1 MRGRPSLFDNYSLI
15 EKALDIFWM
24 KGYSAT
30 ALTDLLQGMN
40 IGSGSFYNTFKGGK
54 KEVFIEA
61 LKQRREAFKKFSKE
75 LDQSSRPIELIKDF
89 FRSLASADHNTH
101 LRGCIVANAV
111 AEMAFIDADLE
122 NEAVNILK
130 DVELLYTDTIRKAQ
144 KNGSLKNQTDAALLG
159 RYLITVYNGINIT
172 RRMYPEKKE
181 LIDMIN
187 MQLEVI
193 S

>member
-1 MRGRPSLFDNYSLI
+1 MRGRPSLYDNDSLI
-15 EKALDIFWM
+15 EKAMDIFWT

-30 ALTDLLQGMN
+30 ALADLLQGMN

-54 KEVFIEA
+54 KELFIEA
-61 LKQRREAFKKFSKE
+61 LKLRRQAFNKFSSQLK
-75 LDQSSRPIELIKDF
+75 QSSKPIELIKDF
-89 FRSLASADHNTH
+89 FRSLASADYNTH
-101 LRGCIVANAV
+101 LRGCVVANAV

-122 NEAVNILK
+122 KEAVDILK

-144 KNGSLKNQTDAALLG
+144 INGALKNQTDAGLLG
-159 RYLITVYNGINIT
+159 RYLINVYNGINIT

-181 LIDMIN
+181 LINLIK
-187 MQLEVI
+187 MQLEII

>member
-1 MRGRPSLFDNYSLI
+1 MRGRPSLYDNDSLV
-15 EKALDIFWM
+15 EKALDIFWT

-30 ALTDLLQGMN
+30 ALSDLLQGMN

-54 KEVFIEA
+54 KELFIEV
-61 LKQRREAFKKFSKE
+61 LKLRRQAFKEFSRE
-75 LDQSSRPIELIKDF
+75 LDQSSKPLELIKDF
-89 FRSLASADHNTH
+89 FRSLASADYNSH
-101 LRGCIVANAV
+101 LRGCVIANAV

-122 NEAVNILK
+122 KEAVAILK

-144 KNGSLKNQTDAALLG
+144 MNGFIKNQTDAALLG

-172 RRMYPEKKE
+172 RRMYPKKNE
-181 LIDMIN
+181 LINLIN
-187 MQLEVI
+187 MQLEII